1 MIRPSPN
8 STHDRETTMII
19 SPAST
24 TVMRNTWRCTQAE
37 YSGLRTRQRSS
48 CRVGLRETST
58 MKKASA
64 SHTAVRMSEPMTSHL
79 SASVTT
85 VLPLRF
91 CGTEGAA
98 NKAGRERR

>member
-1 MIRPSPN
+1 
-8 STHDRETTMII
+8 
-19 SPAST
+19 
-24 TVMRNTWRCTQAE
+24 
-37 YSGLRTRQRSS
+37 
-48 CRVGLRETST
+48 
-58 MKKASA
+58 
-64 SHTAVRMSEPMTSHL
+64 VRMSEPMTSHL